1 MRTVA
6 FPTTNDST
14 SQLSIVSSSST
25 VVSQPLLRIQ
35 QLTVIWKVFRM
46 SSKKNEEWNSRC
58 CQILKWCSQKY
69 KSWLS
74 PYLSNF
80 SSVKFPF
87 SGIRQC
93 SPFFPFLKIR
103 QLAVADVV
111 MLSLKMKMKIPRRG
125 NTILLIWNSTKPDS
139 QISWWLSLSLLIA
152 VHEDEIPRRG
162 NTIGIQ
168 RSQIPESVDGCAR
181 RWKFHESGN
190 SNHSKIPRGAV
201 APYVAPVTAI
211 RMKTIRCCR
220 NVTMLRFS
228 FRFPTTKLRLSSMKT
243 TIPRIWNFLSMDS
256 FRREYERTSVLP
268 RSWPAS
274 QPFSAVVW
282 KWWGWNSWIFHC
294 CL

>member
-93 SPFFPFLKIR
+93 SPFFPFLKLWNLDERGFISHEYNNALSSSR
-103 QLAVADVV
+103 FWSCCCRCYGILTNVDSFLRNTAMLGILTNVDSFLRNTT
-111 MLSLKMKMKIPRRG
+111 MLSVLPVSEDQTASCCRCRHAVVEDEDEDSQTRKHDSPHLEFDEARFPNQLMAVSVVVNSCAWR
-125 NTILLIWNSTKPDS
+125 WNSQTRKHDWNSMKPDS
-139 QISWWLSLSLLIA
+139 RISW
-152 VHEDEIPRRG
+152 
-162 NTIGIQ
+162 
-168 RSQIPESVDGCAR
+168 
-181 RWKFHESGN
+181 
-190 SNHSKIPRGAV
+190 
-201 APYVAPVTAI
+201 
-211 RMKTIRCCR
+211 
-220 NVTMLRFS
+220 
-228 FRFPTTKLRLSSMKT
+228 
-243 TIPRIWNFLSMDS
+243 
-256 FRREYERTSVLP
+256 
-268 RSWPAS
+268 
-274 QPFSAVVW
+274 
-282 KWWGWNSWIFHC
+282 
-294 CL
+294 